1 MDELAARL
9 EALFRRHAEAL
20 DRLEGEGEPVIE
32 QFQKQFRLLITQYG
46 EGAVEDALNHFRAG
60 PERTSVSLRR

>member
-20 DRLEGEGEPVIE
+20 ERREDDGVPVVE
-32 QFQKQFRLLITQYG
+32 QFQKQFRLLISQ
-46 EGAVEDALNHFRAG
+46 L
-60 PERTSVSLRR
+60 ERTQSKPP